1 MGRVRFPAFLN
12 LALVTGCALALSGCA
27 AGFNNNDVLEEALS
41 ITEAPT
47 YDFGAQTLGRTQT
60 KSVTLTNEATFILY
74 LLDLTPEKIKLL
86 NGFSVTG
93 GTCASAAHLNTGESC
108 TLDISFT
115 PTAKGDASESL
126 VIGFSDDFT
135 QAKATLALQGTAI
148 LPAIITI
155 SDSPSF
161 HFGTKAVTTQ
171 TTHVFTLT
179 NAGESPAVF
188 NTLST
193 EWLSLS
199 GPLKRASEG
208 ATCATGGSLQ
218 PGSTCLL
225 PITFAPTQVGPV
237 LQTLHVNYYDHA
249 SSVVATLTLTGSA
262 SSGAILELSGS
273 EPFDFGDVAIGATS
287 TLALTLSNT
296 GTSPATLRTI
306 TTTDLGISAPLTLA
320 ATSCLSSTQLA
331 AGSSCVLSIAYAPSS
346 SGSVSQLL
354 ELFYE
359 DGAGQNSVA
368 KTLTGRSATKA
379 LITVAPSGTHDYGTL
394 TVGVTTSKSFLFTN
408 TGGTAATLGTLSNAT
423 LGLSAPFSLSGG
435 NCSSGTTLGPATGSC
450 TIIIDYSP
458 SAATSTT
465 QALTLTYS
473 DGITQAAV
481 TNFSVKGTGQFAA
494 NLIISDSPS
503 YHFGEKTVTTTTLQ
517 TFTITNNGSLS
528 ATLGSVNTSG
538 NLNLSAPY
546 TRTGGSCSDGLTLA
560 TSGGSSWCTLTI
572 AYSPVASGN
581 SNATLTLA
589 YNNGVSQVSLTQ
601 PLGGYGL
608 SRASLTAAPSG
619 VDYGTQVLTT
629 ITSSTLS
636 ISNSGASTAT
646 FGTLDDS
653 GLSLIAPFSK
663 NSGSC
668 SSAGTLAGGAA
679 CTLIIQYTPSIA
691 VTSTR
696 TLTIQAT
703 DAAGAVSSTAT
714 LTGTGVSPALLTV
727 SDSGTYD
734 FGNVTVSSTSS
745 RTFTLTNSGGVSAT
759 LGTISTSGLGLGA
772 PFSLAGGTCATSTVL
787 STSGGGSACTLS
799 IAYSPTAA
807 TLSSSTL
814 SIAYFDGALN
824 TSTLRPLQGTGLSRA
839 SIAFVPS
846 TTYDFG
852 SVTLNT
858 TATST
863 LTVTN
868 SGQTQATLG
877 TVTTGGL
884 GLTGDY
890 SKTGGTCTSSG
901 ALAGGANCTIEV
913 GFQPTGLGASSGA
926 LTLTASDVV
935 GAISSASR
943 AVQGTGTGTAA
954 VTLTPVGPFTF
965 STTVVNTT
973 TTQTFTLV
981 NGGPAAGTLGD
992 LTTSGLGLSA
1002 PFTRTGG
1009 SCANSAQS
1017 INGSGGTCTI
1027 IIEYAP
1033 TSATSSEQSI
1043 TIAYHDGSTNTSTV
1057 STLSGSA
1064 TEVTLS
1070 VTPSSLD
1077 FGEIANE
1084 WSSAALAVTVSNS
1097 GSANASGCTRG
1108 IGGTHADQFNIKS
1121 TSCTGTLN
1129 AGSSC
1134 VVSIQGVPTSLG
1146 GKTSTLGVTCTSPT
1160 SKSAATGI
1168 DLITAISATPMGAV
1182 QVASADSST
1191 CVLLVNGTV
1200 KCFGSNASGNLGL
1213 NHANAVG
1220 SASDSMA
1227 TLSPINFGSGVR
1239 IRQLQTFSTSQSHY
1253 CAITDQGDVKCWG
1266 DNTYGQLGL
1275 DHTDSQ
1281 GDDSGEMLTLASVNL
1296 GTGRRARQVSV
1307 GGATSCAVL
1316 DDFSVKC
1323 WGYNGDGVLGQ
1334 GHTVDIGGS
1343 SGQMATLAPI
1353 NLGTNRTAKQVSVG
1367 SSPNACALLE
1377 NGDVRCWGYNGDG
1390 SLGTGDSVSYGSTV
1404 GDPVGNSPIIN
1415 LGRKAIQVASGWSMF
1430 CALLD
1435 DGTVKCWGV
1444 ALYPEMLGRE
1454 TTDSATTS
1462 AIIGTMTPVNLGTG
1476 RTAKSISTGRAHVCA
1491 ALDDGTAKC
1500 WGKYNSN
1507 GKLGQ
1512 GHANDVGSTA
1522 NSMATLSPI
1531 NLGTGSTVRDIYAL
1545 YAHTCAI
1552 LDDGTLKCF
1561 GDGSAGALGNES
1573 TATIG
1578 VNSGETATIKPINL
1592 GVLRRPTD
1600 ITAGAHTCA
1609 RLNNGNLRCWGY
1621 NGYGAVGNDD
1631 SNVQYDSAA
1640 TAPSVTLDAPV
1651 REVAAGQYHTCAT
1664 LANGTMKCFG
1674 YNTQGNLGYNH
1685 TNHLGNESGEMSAL
1699 MAVTF
1704 GTHSNVWKLPKNL
1717 GEAHTCALPTTAFGD
1732 LFCWGY
1738 GFNGPLGVDSNINYG
1753 SSANSMVSVTAALL
1767 GTDKVVQADSRG
1779 FHTCAITSSGT
1790 LKCWGYNFD
1799 GQLGQESNLDLGN
1812 STGEMAALTAINLG
1826 TGKTAASVANG
1837 QSHTCAILND
1847 GTLKCWGL
1855 NDNGQLGQDNTTNVG
1870 KTAGDMA
1877 ALTPINLGTGAAALE
1892 VVAGND
1898 YTCALLVD
1906 GTLKCFGNGTY
1917 GKLGQD
1923 SNTSYGSSGGQMAAL
1938 NSINL
1943 GTGMRAIKVAAGAQ
1957 HVCALLSDGTVKC
1970 WGRGDGGSLGNSN
1983 SASVGLNPGDMASIQ
1998 AITIK

>member
-1 MGRVRFPAFLN
+1 MRFPAFLN
-12 LALVTGCALALSGCA
+12 LALAAGCALALSGCT
-27 AGFNNNDVLEEALS
+27 AGFNNNEVLEEALS

-47 YDFGAQTLGRTQT
+47 YDFGSQTVGRTQT

-86 NGFSVTG
+86 NGFNLTG
-93 GTCASAAHLNTGESC
+93 GTCTTTAQLNTGESC
-108 TLDISFT
+108 TLDLSFT
-115 PTAKGDASESL
+115 PTEKGATSEAL

-135 QAKATLALQGTAI
+135 QATTTLALRGTAI
-148 LPAIITI
+148 LPAQITI

-199 GPLKRASEG
+199 GPLKRGSDG
-208 ATCATGGSLQ
+208 ATCATGGILQ

-225 PITFAPTQVGPV
+225 PILFAPTQVGTV
-237 LQTLHVNYYDHA
+237 TQTLNVNYYDNA
-249 SSVVATLTLTGSA
+249 NSVVATLTLTGTA

-273 EPFDFGDVAIGATS
+273 EPFSFGDVAIGATS
-287 TLALTLSNT
+287 TQALTLSNT

-306 TTTDLGISAPLTLA
+306 GTTELGLSAPLTLA
-320 ATSCLSSTQLA
+320 ATSCLSSTQLT
-331 AGSSCVLSIAYAPSS
+331 AGSSCVLSIAYTPTST
-346 SGSVSQLL
+346 GSVSQLL

-379 LITVAPSGTHDYGTL
+379 LITIAPSGTHDYGTK
-394 TVGVTTSKSFLFTN
+394 TVGVTASKSFLLTN
-408 TGGTAATLGTLSNAT
+408 TGGTAATLGTLSSAA
-423 LGLSAPFSLSGG
+423 LSLSAPFSLSGG

-494 NLIISDSPS
+494 NLIITDSPS

-572 AYSPVASGN
+572 AYSPVTSGN
-581 SNATLTLA
+581 SNATLSIS
-589 YNNGVSQVSLTQ
+589 YNDGVSLVSLTQ

-608 SRASLTAAPSG
+608 SRASLSASPAG
-619 VDYGTQVLTT
+619 MDFGTQVLTT

-646 FGTLDDS
+646 FGTLDDT

-663 NSGSC
+663 SSGSC

-679 CTLIIQYTPSIA
+679 CTLILQYTPSNA

-696 TLTIQAT
+696 TFTVNAS
-703 DAAGAVSSTAT
+703 DSAGAISSTAT
-714 LTGTGVSPALLTV
+714 LTGTGVNPALLTL

-734 FGNVTVSSTSS
+734 FGNVTVSSSS
-745 RTFTLTNSGGVSAT
+745 SQTFTLTNSGGVSAT
-759 LGTISTSGLGLGA
+759 LGTISTAGLGLGA
-772 PFSLAGGTCATSTVL
+772 PFTLTGGTCATSTVL
-787 STSGGGSACTLS
+787 ATSGGGSACTLS
-799 IAYSPTAA
+799 VAYSPSTA
-807 TLSSSTL
+807 TLSTATL
-814 SIAYFDGALN
+814 SVAYFDGASN
-824 TSTLRPLQGTGLSRA
+824 TSAMRPLQGTGLSRA

-846 TTYDFG
+846 STYDFG

-858 TATST
+858 TVSATF
-863 LTVTN
+863 TVTN
-868 SGQTQATLG
+868 TGQTQATLG

-884 GLTGDY
+884 GLAGDY
-890 SKTGGTCTSSG
+890 SKTGGTCASSG
-901 ALAGGANCTIEV
+901 ALAGGGNCTIEV
-913 GFQPTGLGASSGA
+913 GFLPTTLGASSGA

-935 GAISSASR
+935 GAIGSATR

-954 VTLTPVGPFTF
+954 VTLTPVGSFTF
-965 STTVVNTT
+965 STTVVNTS

-1009 SCANSAQS
+1009 TCANNAQS
-1017 INGSGGTCTI
+1017 INGSGGTCTV

-1033 TSATSSEQSI
+1033 TSAITSEQAIS
-1043 TIAYHDGSTNTSTV
+1043 IAYHDGSINTSTV

-1070 VTPSSLD
+1070 VSPSSLD
-1077 FGEIANE
+1077 LGEIANE
-1084 WSSAALAVTVSNS
+1084 WSSAALALTVSNT
-1097 GSANASGCTRG
+1097 GSAHASGCTRG
-1108 IGGTHADQFNIKS
+1108 IGGSHANQFNIKS

-1134 VVSIQGVPTSLG
+1134 IVSIQGVPTSLG
-1146 GKTSTLGVTCTSPT
+1146 VKTSTLGVTCTSPT
-1160 SKSAATGI
+1160 SKSAATGT
-1168 DLITAISATPMGAV
+1168 DLITATSATPMGAV
-1182 QVASADSST
+1182 QVASANSST
-1191 CVLLVNGTV
+1191 CVLLVNGSV
-1200 KCFGSNASGNLGL
+1200 KCFGDNSKGRLGL
-1213 NHANAVG
+1213 NHTDAVG
-1220 SASDSMA
+1220 SSSGSMA
-1227 TLSPINFGSGVR
+1227 TLSAINFGAGVR
-1239 IRQLQTFSTSQSHY
+1239 IRQLQTFSNSQSHY

-1266 DNTYGQLGL
+1266 ENTYGQLGL
-1275 DHTDSQ
+1275 DHTDDQ
-1281 GDDSGEMLTLASVNL
+1281 GDDSGETLTLASVNL
-1296 GTGRRARQVSV
+1296 GTGRKARQVSV
-1307 GGATSCAVL
+1307 GATGTSCAVL
-1316 DDFSVKC
+1316 DDFSIKC
-1323 WGYNGDGVLGQ
+1323 WGNNDSGVLGQ

-1367 SSPNACALLE
+1367 SSPHACALLE
-1377 NGDVRCWGYNGDG
+1377 NGDVRCWGHNGDG
-1390 SLGTGDSVSYGSTV
+1390 SLGTGDSVSYGSTS
-1404 GDPVGNSPIIN
+1404 GDPVGNSPVIN
-1415 LGRKAIQVASGWSMF
+1415 LGRKAIQVASGWYMF

-1435 DGTVKCWGV
+1435 DGSVKCWGA

-1476 RTAKSISTGRAHVCA
+1476 RTAKSISVGGSHVCA
-1491 ALDDGTAKC
+1491 NLDDGSAKC

-1531 NLGTGSTVRDIYAL
+1531 NLGTGATIREINAL
-1545 YAHTCAI
+1545 YTHTCSI
-1552 LDDGTLKCF
+1552 LDDGTLRCF
-1561 GDGSAGALGNES
+1561 GDGAAGALGNES

-1578 VNSGETATIKPINL
+1578 INSGETATIKPVNL

-1600 ITAGAHTCA
+1600 LTAGSHTCA
-1609 RLNNGNLRCWGY
+1609 RLNNGDLRCWGY
-1621 NGYGAVGNDD
+1621 NGYGAVGTDD
-1631 SNVQYDSAA
+1631 SNVEYNNAA
-1640 TAPSVTLDAPV
+1640 TAPSVTLGAPV
-1651 REVAAGQYHTCAT
+1651 RSVAAGQFHTCAT
-1664 LANGTMKCFG
+1664 LSDGALKCFG
-1674 YNTQGNLGYNH
+1674 RNTEGALGYNH
-1685 TNHLGNESGEMSAL
+1685 ANHLGDGSGEMAAL
-1699 MAVTF
+1699 TAITF
-1704 GTHSNVWKLPKNL
+1704 GTHTNLWQLPKHL
-1717 GEAHTCALPTTAFGD
+1717 GEAHSCALPTTAFGD

-1738 GFNGPLGVDSNINYG
+1738 GYNGLLGVDSAIDYG

-1767 GTDKVVQADSRG
+1767 GTDKVVQSDSRG
-1779 FHTCAITSSGT
+1779 YHTCAITSSGT
-1790 LKCWGYNFD
+1790 LKCWGNNFD
-1799 GQLGQESNLDLGN
+1799 GQLGQDSNLQKGSSPGD
-1812 STGEMAALTAINLG
+1812 MAALTAINLG
-1826 TGKTAASVANG
+1826 TNKTAVSVAAG
-1837 QSHTCAILND
+1837 TYHTCAILND
-1847 GTLKCWGL
+1847 GSLKCWGL
-1855 NDNGQLGQDNTTNVG
+1855 NDSGQLGQDNTASIG
-1870 KTAGDMA
+1870 KTPGDMA
-1877 ALTPINLGTGAAALE
+1877 ALTPINLGTGATALE

-1923 SNTSYGSSGGQMAAL
+1923 SNTSHGSSGGQMAAL

-1943 GTGMRAIKVAAGAQ
+1943 GTGMRAIKVAAGSQ

-1970 WGRGDGGSLGNSN
+1970 WGRGDSGSLGNSN
-1983 SASVGLNPGDMASIQ
+1983 NSAVGPNPGDMASIQ